1 MTCFGVFA
9 NPFPARL
16 GCFLVIGLLFA
27 AGACAKK
34 KTPEAAIQTVQ
45 VGTVEEI
52 EPNTPQRYSATILP
66 NMQVDLAFKS
76 PGLIDRIHQVRGADG
91 RIRDIEPGDAVTQG
105 TQLAL
110 VRPVDYQQRV
120 EQGEAGVRQ
129 AQAQLAEARAA
140 YVNAERDYTR
150 AQNLYSTASLIKPD
164 FDQAQAR
171 YESTKAQV
179 QAAQAAIENAQAQ
192 VSQAK
197 LSLSD
202 TALPAPFTGFVTAR
216 NIVKGSLVGNST
228 VGFSLIDTHVVKA
241 EFAIPD
247 TSLHGVRLGQ
257 RMSITL
263 DALQQPVAG
272 IVTAISPQA
281 DAKSRVFSVDL
292 TIANPRNAIRPGMI
306 GSLSLAVD
314 ARPARRLA
322 IPLSAVVRAPDSP
335 HDFAVFRIE
344 NRGGNNYATAQPI
357 QIGNTYGNA
366 IEVTSGVAKGERI
379 VILGGELLRNGQEI
393 RVLP

>member
-171 YESTKAQV
+171 YESTRAQV
-179 QAAQAAIENAQAQ
+179 QAAQAGIENAQAQ

-202 TALPAPFTGFVTAR
+202 TALPAPFTGFITAR
-216 NIVKGSLVGNST
+216 NIVKGSLSLET
-228 VGFSLIDTHVVKA
+228 V
-241 EFAIPD
+241 P
-247 TSLHGVRLGQ
+247 
-257 RMSITL
+257 
-263 DALQQPVAG
+263 
-272 IVTAISPQA
+272 
-281 DAKSRVFSVDL
+281 
-292 TIANPRNAIRPGMI
+292 
-306 GSLSLAVD
+306 
-314 ARPARRLA
+314 
-322 IPLSAVVRAPDSP
+322 
-335 HDFAVFRIE
+335 
-344 NRGGNNYATAQPI
+344 
-357 QIGNTYGNA
+357 
-366 IEVTSGVAKGERI
+366 
-379 VILGGELLRNGQEI
+379 
-393 RVLP
+393 